1 MYISALSYAHKLK
14 GVQDN
19 TQTFIVKKAL
29 QGLHRKQGTSVDPRV
44 PISISILEQVID
56 ALPAIC
62 KAPYE
67 AVLFSTIFSV
77 SYYGLLRVGEVLS
90 IQLTQLSIYKDKVNI
105 IIPKSKTD

>member
-29 QGLHRKQGTSVDPRV
+29 QGLHRKQGTSVDP
-44 PISISILEQVID
+44 ISISILEQVID
-56 ALPAIC
+56 ALPAVC